1 MTHALES
8 PSTSPATGWPGR
20 RARPVS
26 RVRTLARYAARRLL
40 AAVLTLWGLSAAVFA
55 LVQLLPGDLGRSILG
70 QYASDE
76 DVARLNAS
84 LGVDRPFFV
93 RYGDWLGHFLVGDW
107 GMSQKLGVPARD
119 VVVERM
125 GHSLVLA
132 FAALLVVVPLAVT
145 AGAWAG
151 LRRGRLVDR
160 VVSIGGVSLMAI
172 PEFVSGV
179 FLLVLFGVYL
189 KWFPVQSQ
197 VPSLNPA
204 EIVHQLTLPVIP
216 LCLILFGYIARMMRA
231 STIEVMESNYTR
243 TAQVKGLS
251 MREVFRR
258 HAFRNAILP
267 TITVIAGQS
276 GYLIGGLVIVETLFS
291 YPGIGNFA
299 YESARFNDVEP
310 LTASVVLIGAVVL
323 VLNLV
328 GDVLS
333 AALNPRVDVKGK
345 S

>member
-1 MTHALES
+1 M
-8 PSTSPATGWPGR
+8 R
-20 RARPVS
+20 RRRPVS
-26 RVRTLARYAARRLL
+26 RARVLTRYALRRLL
-40 AAVLTLWGLSAAVFA
+40 AAFVTLWGLSVAVFA

-76 DVARLNAS
+76 DVARLNSS
-84 LGVDRPFFV
+84 LGVDRPFFI
-93 RYGDWLGHFLVGDW
+93 RYGDWLAHFVAGDW
-107 GMSQKLGVPARD
+107 GMSQKLGVPARE
-119 VVVERM
+119 VVLERM
-125 GHSLVLA
+125 GHSMILA
-132 FAALLVVVPLAVT
+132 VAALLLVVPLAVA

-179 FLLVLFGVYL
+179 FLLVVFSVYL

-197 VPSLNPA
+197 VPTLNPVD
-204 EIVHQLTLPVIP
+204 IVRQLTLPVIP

-243 TAQVKGLS
+243 TAQIKGLS
-251 MREVFRR
+251 MREVFSR
-258 HAFRNAILP
+258 HVLRNAILP

-310 LTASVVLIGAVVL
+310 LTASVVLIGAAVL
-323 VLNLV
+323 VLNLA
-328 GDVLS
+328 GDLLS
-333 AALNPRVDVKGK
+333 AAWNPRVDVGGK